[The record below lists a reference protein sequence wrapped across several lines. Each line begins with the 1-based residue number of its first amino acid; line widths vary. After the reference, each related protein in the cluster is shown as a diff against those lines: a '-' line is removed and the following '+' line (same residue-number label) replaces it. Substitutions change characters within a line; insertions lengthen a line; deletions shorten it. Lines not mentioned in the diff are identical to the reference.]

1 MRQRSQD
8 DIGVKQP
15 CCSNSQK
22 MKCNILCGS
31 NCIKF
36 RPLDVSYLLQSSI
49 PFYISLPC
57 IPQTS
62 TQFSSTCLLYQGSLS
77 LPQGVLPVPPTFW
90 PPVSVSCSLTCLPFP
105 HHSIC
110 YRMETM
116 YWMLSLGYNLHEPRA
131 NTLFFTSFSASI
143 RGTGSQQNSIKGFVL
158 TGTQCSEFR
167 AKVRDR
173 R

>member
-1 MRQRSQD
+1 M
-8 DIGVKQP
+8 
-15 CCSNSQK
+15 SNNPVVQTHRKWNAISFVAPTV
-22 MKCNILCGS
+22 LS
-31 NCIKF
+31 
-36 RPLDVSYLLQSSI
+36 LDPWMCPIFFQSSI

-158 TGTQCSEFR
+158 TGIQCSEFR

-173 R
+173 P